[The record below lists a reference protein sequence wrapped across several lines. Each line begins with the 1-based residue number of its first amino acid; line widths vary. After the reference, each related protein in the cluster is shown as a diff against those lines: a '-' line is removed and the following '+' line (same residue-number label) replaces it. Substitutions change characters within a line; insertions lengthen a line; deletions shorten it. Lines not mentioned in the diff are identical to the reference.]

1 MAENPADRFKTRQI
15 NLEEFRRETGATP
28 ATHTG
33 GKSLADL
40 YSPVFSLILTLAT
53 SKNYG
58 DPKELRAKI
67 GGIFARVEKE
77 GLKEGF
83 SPDDLHAAK
92 YALVA
97 VIDETI
103 SRSDWLSKGNW
114 WDNPLALEYFGEN
127 IAGSEFFNK
136 LEETRLKGQKKAPLL
151 EVFYICL
158 ALGFEGKYAFNPT
171 ELTPLID
178 QLGREL
184 RTLRGTGGELSPH
197 WRPPE
202 ETLQAV
208 SRQLPIW
215 VITAAVSGVVFV
227 VFLILKFL
235 LSGRASHWAEQIRNL
250 Q

>member
-1 MAENPADRFKTRQI
+1 MEERPADRFKTRQI
-15 NLEEFRRETGATP
+15 NLEEFRREGAVA
-28 ATHTG
+28 ATISG
-33 GKSLADL
+33 GRSLADL
-40 YSPVFSLILTLAT
+40 CSPGFSLILTLAT

-77 GLKEGF
+77 GLTEGF
-83 SPDDLHAAK
+83 SPDDLHNAK

-103 SRSDWLSKGNW
+103 SRSDWLSKGDW
-114 WDNPLALEYFGEN
+114 WENPLALEYFGEN
-127 IAGSEFFNK
+127 VAGSEFFNR

-151 EVFYICL
+151 EIYYICL

-184 RTLRGTGGELSPH
+184 KSLRGSGGELSPH

-202 ETLQAV
+202 ETLMAA
-208 SRQLPIW
+208 SRQLPVW
-215 VITAAVSGVVFV
+215 VVTAAAGGVVFV
-227 VFLILKFL
+227 VYLIFKFL

>member
-1 MAENPADRFKTRQI
+1 MEERPADRFKTRQI
-15 NLEEFRRETGATP
+15 NLEEFRREGAVP
-28 ATHTG
+28 ATMTG
-33 GKSLADL
+33 GRSLADL
-40 YSPVFSLILTLAT
+40 CSPFFSLILTLAT

-58 DPKELRAKI
+58 DPKELRVKI
-67 GGIFARVEKE
+67 GGLFARVEKE

-83 SPDDLHAAK
+83 SPDDLHNAK

-103 SRSDWLSKGNW
+103 SRSDWLAKGDW
-114 WDNPLALEYFGEN
+114 WENPLALEYFGEN
-127 IAGSEFFNK
+127 IAGNEFFNK

-151 EVFYICL
+151 EIYYICL

-184 RTLRGTGGELSPH
+184 KSLRGTGGELSPH
-197 WRPPE
+197 WSPPE
-202 ETLQAV
+202 ETLMAA
-208 SRQLPIW
+208 SRQLPVW

-235 LSGRASHWAEQIRNL
+235 LSGRASHWAEQIKNL

>member
-1 MAENPADRFKTRQI
+1 MEERPADRFKTRQI
-15 NLEEFRRETGATP
+15 NLEEFRREGAVP
-28 ATHTG
+28 ATATG
-33 GKSLADL
+33 GRSLADL
-40 YSPVFSLILTLAT
+40 CSPVFSLILTLAT

-83 SPDDLHAAK
+83 SPDDLHHAK

-97 VIDETI
+97 VIDETV
-103 SRSDWLSKGNW
+103 SRSDWLAKGDW
-114 WDNPLALEYFGEN
+114 WENPLALEYFGEN
-127 IAGSEFFNK
+127 IAGSEFFNRI
-136 LEETRLKGQKKAPLL
+136 EETRLKGQKKAPLL
-151 EVFYICL
+151 EIYYICL

-184 RTLRGTGGELSPH
+184 KSLRGTGGELSPH

-202 ETLQAV
+202 ETLMAA
-208 SRQLPIW
+208 SRQLPVW
-215 VITAAVSGVVFV
+215 VVTAAVGAVVFV
-227 VFLILKFL
+227 VFLIVKFL
-235 LSGRASHWAEQIRNL
+235 LSGRASHWAEQIKNL

>member
-1 MAENPADRFKTRQI
+1 MEERPADRFKTRQI
-15 NLEEFRRETGATP
+15 NIEEFRREGIPASTGR
-28 ATHTG
+28 
-33 GKSLADL
+33 SLADL
-40 YSPVFSLILTLAT
+40 CSPVFSLILTLAT

-58 DPKELRAKI
+58 EPKELRAKI
-67 GGIFARVEKE
+67 AELFQRVEKE
-77 GLKEGF
+77 GLAEGF
-83 SPDDLHAAK
+83 SPDDLHLAK

-103 SRSDWLSKGNW
+103 SRSDWLAKGNW
-114 WDNPLALEYFGEN
+114 WENPLALEFFGEN
-127 IAGSEFFNK
+127 VAGNEFFNK

-151 EVFYICL
+151 ELYYICL

-184 RTLRGTGGELSPH
+184 RVLRGAGGELSPH

-202 ETLQAV
+202 ETLQAA
-208 SRQLPIW
+208 SRQLPVW
-215 VITAAVSGVVFV
+215 VVTAAVGGAVFIL
-227 VFLILKFL
+227 FLILKFL
-235 LSGRASHWAEQIRNL
+235 LSGRASHWAEQIKNL